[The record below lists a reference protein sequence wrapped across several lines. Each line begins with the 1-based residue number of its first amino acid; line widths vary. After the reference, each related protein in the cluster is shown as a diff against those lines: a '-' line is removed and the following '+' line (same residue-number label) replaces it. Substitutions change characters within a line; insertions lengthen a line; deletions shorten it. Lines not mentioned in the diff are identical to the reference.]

1 MAWRPPQNGTMRVT
15 PGWQFGSDNCAGMCP
30 EAWAAMARA
39 NAGGAASY
47 GEDAWTARAAQLVRE
62 LFEHPCEIF
71 FVFNGTAANALGIA
85 ALARSY
91 HAVILHAHAHA
102 EADECGAPEFFSG
115 GAKLRLA
122 DGRHGKLDPR
132 VVDAMAAEGRTLH
145 FPKATVLSLTQ
156 STEAG
161 TVYTVRE
168 LDALH
173 AVARRHKLR
182 VHMDG
187 ARLANA
193 VAALGVKPADL
204 TWKRGVEVLSLGGV
218 KNGLAVGELV
228 VFFNRKLADEFEYRC
243 KQAGQLSSK
252 MRFLAAPWV
261 GLLESGAWRRNAAH
275 ANAAARRLAAGLR
288 RVPGVRLAE
297 PVEANEVFVH
307 LPPAVRRRLARRGW
321 GFHAFPGVGAD
332 RLVCSWATTEA
343 EIQALLGDARREP
356 GLRPRG

>member
-1 MAWRPPQNGTMRVT
+1 MTVM
-15 PGWQFGSDNCAGMCP
+15 PGWQFGSDNCSGMCP
-30 EAWAAMARA
+30 EAWEALARA
-39 NAGGAASY
+39 NAGSAASY
-47 GEDAWTARAAQLVRE
+47 GEDAWTARAAKLVRE
-62 LFEHPCEIF
+62 LFEHDCEIF

-91 HAVILHAHAHA
+91 HAVILHPHAHA

-122 DGRHGKLDPR
+122 GGTHGKLDSE
-132 VVDAMAAEGRTLH
+132 VVDAMAGEGRSLH

-156 STEAG
+156 ATEAG
-161 TVYTVRE
+161 TVYSVRE
-168 LDALH
+168 LDKLH
-173 AVARRHKLR
+173 AVARRHKMR

-193 VAALGVKPADL
+193 VATLGVKPAHL

-218 KNGLAVGELV
+218 KNGLAVGEMV

-261 GLLESGAWRRNAAH
+261 GLLESGAWLRNAAH
-275 ANAAARRLAAGLR
+275 ANACARRLAAGLR
-288 RVPGVRLAE
+288 RLPGVRVLQ
-297 PVEANEVFVH
+297 PVEADAVFVTI
-307 LPPAVRRRLARRGW
+307 PPRIRQRLCKRGW
-321 GFHAFPGVGAD
+321 RFHAFPGLGAD
-332 RLVCSWATTEA
+332 RLMCSWATTNE
-343 EIQALLGDARREP
+343 EIQAFLADARNVKR
-356 GLRPRG
+356 RN